1 MAPLIVSSLSI
12 TFTHSFLHGT
22 QDTALSY
29 IPALLIYVTIK
40 VYCQLYWLWDP
51 SMGLVEYI
59 SSVLGVV
66 HRFNLKV
73 YVWPLLLSTLGL
85 LPCVLSIS
93 WPQWTNQLCS
103 ALSFPTD
110 VPHLASFS
118 FLCGS
123 ALYSLV
129 TVNRALC
136 SAMAW
141 ICSCLGASQFHNS
154 VSRIK
159 PLFKI
164 VAVGYC
170 VSGTGKVTN
179 TIFLIFQPQ
188 PPRVFGL

>member
-93 WPQWTNQLCS
+93 WPHELINFAPPCPSPLMSLTWHLFLSSVGLRSTPWSQWTEHF
-103 ALSFPTD
+103 ALPWPGY
-110 VPHLASFS
+110 VPALEPANSITLWAELNL
-118 FLCGS
+118 FLKLWLW
-123 ALYSLV
+123 AIV
-129 TVNRALC
+129 
-136 SAMAW
+136 
-141 ICSCLGASQFHNS
+141 SQ
-154 VSRIK
+154 VQER
-159 PLFKI
+159 
-164 VAVGYC
+164 
-170 VSGTGKVTN
+170 
-179 TIFLIFQPQ
+179 
-188 PPRVFGL
+188 